1 MAIYELTKDIIREI
15 KEARFAELGVSERG
29 DLQRL
34 LREQV
39 EVFSPETL
47 VIAEEF
53 GDWEDSRRRIDLL
66 GLDKEAKRC
75 AYGHGHGQRVGRATR
90 GRATRGRATR
100 VVTAA
105 PPQRPQ
111 GAR

>member
-15 KEARFAELGVSERG
+15 EEARFAELGVSERG

-53 GDWEDSRRRIDLL
+53 GDWEDGRRRIDLP

-75 AYGHGHGQRVGRATR
+75 AYGHGQRV